1 MKRISGLILCC
12 LFAFGLKAQV
22 SGYLGKRLY
31 VDLEYSFVPA
41 LLGPTYNNRGANHYG
56 EDGGGLGFSTKPS
69 ARLNYVISRKGVL
82 NVGYSNWRTAT
93 QMRLFSRR
101 SINSSSED
109 SHDMFTQIK
118 VNTIT
123 IGYRVFNTSE
133 GAIAPLG
140 SYFSLYLHRHSAEGS
155 FADRRSFYS
164 SSSIEYV
171 PNLEV
176 DTDYTMYA
184 FGFDF
189 GKHFIFADRYILGAG
204 INFSIP
210 LDRNVWNDIFDETTN
225 EDGNQGIYDVQVAK
239 RMSEFTLVMFNI
251 SAGFLIY

>member
-12 LFAFGLKAQV
+12 LFALGLKAQV

-31 VDLEYSFVPA
+31 VDLEYSFAPA
-41 LLGPTYNNRGANHYG
+41 LLGPTYNNRGAKHYG
-56 EDGGGLGFSTKPS
+56 KEGGDLGFSTKPS
-69 ARLNYVISRKGVL
+69 LRLNYVISRKGVL
-82 NVGYSNWRTAT
+82 NISYSNWRTAT
-93 QMRLFSRR
+93 TMTLSSLR
-101 SINSSSED
+101 SITSSSFD
-109 SHDMFTQIK
+109 FHDMFTQIK
-118 VNTIT
+118 VNTIS
-123 IGYRVFNTSE
+123 IGYRVFGASE

-140 SYFSLYLHRHSAEGS
+140 SYFSIYLHRHSAEGS
-155 FADRRSFYS
+155 FADRRSFFNNPNR
-164 SSSIEYV
+164 EYI
-171 PNLEV
+171 PDLQV

-210 LDRNVWNDIFDETTN
+210 LDINVWNDIFDNTTN
-225 EDGNQGIYDVQVAK
+225 EEGNQGIYDVRVAK
-239 RMSEFTLVMFNI
+239 RMSEFTLVMFNL